1 MKSGA
6 SEIEKDANSLVALTR
21 ITKGPK
27 GQPKGTIT
35 TSPKEIDDIIKK
47 VYGKLY
53 KGNAADVEEYIRQ
66 YGPKGMNV
74 IYQAPEAT
82 MDEITAEDLE

>member
-1 MKSGA
+1 MD
-6 SEIEKDANSLVALTR
+6 EKDMNPLVALTR
-21 ITKGPK
+21 IARGPK

-35 TSPKEIDDIIKK
+35 TSPKEIDNIIKK
-47 VYGKLY
+47 VYGKIY
-53 KGNAADVEEYIRQ
+53 KVSEADVEEYIRQ

-82 MDEITAEDLE
+82 VDQITAADLEES